1 MRTALT
7 DSRLKPGSR
16 GLLIALKAMPL
27 ASIPGIID
35 KTVPSGS

>member
-7 DSRLKPGSR
+7 NNRPKPGSS
-16 GLLIALKAMPL
+16 GLLIVPKAIPL